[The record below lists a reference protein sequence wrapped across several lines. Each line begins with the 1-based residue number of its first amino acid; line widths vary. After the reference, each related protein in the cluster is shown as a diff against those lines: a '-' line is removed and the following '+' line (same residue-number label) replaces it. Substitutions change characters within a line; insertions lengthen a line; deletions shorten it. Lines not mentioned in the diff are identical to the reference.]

1 MMKEIKK
8 GFVYSED
15 IVRILEGVNAFDYK
29 FDTQPSKEII
39 KRVREDLKVQMNK
52 IFNNEVT
59 VVTEDEMLM
68 VNKLITGDCPHCNI
82 G

>member
-29 FDTQPSKEII
+29 FDKKPSKKVIES
-39 KRVREDLKVQMNK
+39 VREDLKVQMNK
-52 IFNNEVT
+52 IFNNQVT
-59 VVTEDEMLM
+59 IVIEDEMLM
-68 VNKLITGDCPHCNI
+68 INKLIKGDCPHCNI

>member
-15 IVRILEGVNAFDYK
+15 IERITKGVNAFDFK
-29 FDTQPSKEII
+29 FDTIPTKEVI
-39 KRVREDLKVQMNK
+39 KSVREDLKIQMNK
-52 IFNNEVT
+52 IFNNQVT

-68 VNKLITGDCPHCNI
+68 VNNLIKGDCPHCNI

>member
-29 FDTQPSKEII
+29 FDQEPSKEVI
-39 KRVREDLKVQMNK
+39 KTVREDLKVQMNK
-52 IFNNEVT
+52 IFNNQVT
-59 VVTEDEMLM
+59 VVTEEEMLM
-68 VNKLITGDCPHCNI
+68 VNNLIKGDCPHCNI

>member
-1 MMKEIKK
+1 MKEIKK

-15 IVRILEGVNAFDYK
+15 IKRILDGVNSFDYK
-29 FDTQPSKEII
+29 YDAIPSIDKIES
-39 KRVREDLKVQMNK
+39 VRYDLKKQFNQ
-52 IFNNEVT
+52 IFNNQVT

-68 VNKLITGDCPHCNI
+68 VNSFIGGEYPHCNI

>member
-1 MMKEIKK
+1 MMKKIKK

-29 FDTQPSKEII
+29 FDQEPSKEVI
-39 KRVREDLKVQMNK
+39 KTVREDLKVQMNK
-52 IFNNEVT
+52 IFNNQVT
-59 VVTEDEMLM
+59 VVTEEEMLM
-68 VNKLITGDCPHCNI
+68 VNNLIKGDCPHCNI

>member
-29 FDTQPSKEII
+29 FDTLPTKKVIES
-39 KRVREDLKVQMNK
+39 VREDLKVQMNK

-59 VVTEDEMLM
+59 VVTEEEMLM
-68 VNKLITGDCPHCNI
+68 VNNLIKGDYPHCNF